1 MADKSLEERR
11 SNPRAGISFPVEC
24 EPLSRSKY
32 FCTVCKD
39 LSVGG
44 IKIISSDF
52 IPKNSL
58 LKVHVN
64 LIDTV
69 VDLKAKL
76 VWCNKERLSER
87 YSAGLKFVE
96 INAEGKKALSQLLE
110 RIFPPLPK
118 IA

>member
-1 MADKSLEERR
+1 MIDKSIEERR
-11 SNPRAGISFPVEC
+11 TCPRAGISFPVEC
-24 EPLSRSKY
+24 KPLSCSKY

-44 IKIISSDF
+44 IKIVSCDF

-58 LKVHVN
+58 LKLQVN

-69 VDLKAKL
+69 VDLKANL

-96 INAEGKKALSQLLE
+96 INDKGRKALSHLLE
-110 RIFPPLPK
+110 RIFPPQPE